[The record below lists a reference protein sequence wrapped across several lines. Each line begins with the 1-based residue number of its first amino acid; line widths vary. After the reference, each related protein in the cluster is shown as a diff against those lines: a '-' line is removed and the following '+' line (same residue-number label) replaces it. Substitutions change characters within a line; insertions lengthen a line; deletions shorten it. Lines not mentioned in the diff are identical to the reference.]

1 MSVVP
6 EEWSDPG
13 SLSGT
18 LYELAWI
25 GLAIVVL
32 GVVGYWQGWF
42 GEAAI
47 ADGFAAVVV
56 GPALAV
62 ATGYLFLF
70 DERVWAFWSGLG
82 RRFVALFVLI
92 MAGQGLLSIV
102 PVVTSLTMVLIS
114 PLCFRFRYTCTSVPG
129 STPRRLGIERREAC
143 RRKPNSDTRGDR
155 NRARNARTIP
165 GRRLSVL

>member
-25 GLAIVVL
+25 GLAIAVL

-102 PVVTSLTMVLIS
+102 PVVTSLTMGAYFAALLPVQVYMY
-114 PLCFRFRYTCTSVPG
+114 F
-129 STPRRLGIERREAC
+129 
-143 RRKPNSDTRGDR
+143 
-155 NRARNARTIP
+155 RARQYPSTARDRAP
-165 GRRLSVL
+165 